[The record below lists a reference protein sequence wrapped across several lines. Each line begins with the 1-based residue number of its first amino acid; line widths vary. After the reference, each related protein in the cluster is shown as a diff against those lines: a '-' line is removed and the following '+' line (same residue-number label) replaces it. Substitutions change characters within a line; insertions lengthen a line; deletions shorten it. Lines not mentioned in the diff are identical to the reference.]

1 MFCYSLSDFL
11 FFWCCGSHVI
21 VLQAGPS
28 VEQMC
33 GDGEANQR
41 DKHSPMLG
49 VRHLC
54 MSRVAFDCTSHF
66 VSGHF
71 CSVSRQ
77 DAFEKCCFLFLHGI
91 LDFLQLLSERE
102 RKRDQDIELLSLK
115 YIRKYVIL
123 QEMHNSY

>member
-1 MFCYSLSDFL
+1 MFRYSLSDVL

-33 GDGEANQR
+33 GDGETNQR

-54 MSRVAFDCTSHF
+54 MSRVAFDCTCHF
-66 VSGHF
+66 VSGHY

-77 DAFEKCCFLFLHGI
+77 DTFEKCCFLFLHGI
-91 LDFLQLLSERE
+91 LDFLQLLSERGT
-102 RKRDQDIELLSLK
+102 RILSC
-115 YIRKYVIL
+115 
-123 QEMHNSY
+123 

>member
-1 MFCYSLSDFL
+1 
-11 FFWCCGSHVI
+11 
-21 VLQAGPS
+21 
-28 VEQMC
+28 MC

-66 VSGHF
+66 VSGNF

-77 DAFEKCCFLFLHGI
+77 DTFEKCCFVLLHGI

-102 RKRDQDIELLSLK
+102 GPGYLAAELLSLK
-115 YIRKYVIL
+115 YVRKYINL
-123 QEMHNSY
+123 QEMHNS